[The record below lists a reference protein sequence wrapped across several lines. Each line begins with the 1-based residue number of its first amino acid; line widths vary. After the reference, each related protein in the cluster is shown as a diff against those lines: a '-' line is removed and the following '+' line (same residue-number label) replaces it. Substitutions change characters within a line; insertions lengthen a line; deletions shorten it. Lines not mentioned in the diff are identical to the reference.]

1 MKKLW
6 YLFIKFY
13 INTALHFYF
22 GKIIV
27 KHEGNIPEKGPVL
40 MVSNHKNAFI
50 DPILIATN
58 TKRELYFLARA
69 SAFKIPI
76 VKRIL
81 ASVNMMPIYRMLDGK
96 KTLSKNEAIFNNCF
110 KILYREKCLL
120 IFPEGTHDIRR
131 WVRPLSKGFTRIAL
145 GVLEQYPGLPLRIVP
160 VGLNYTDASKYAEN
174 VSIYFGE
181 PILANDYY
189 DPSDFQQSALALKS
203 VVGEAM
209 KQVTA
214 HIPIENYGEIMEK
227 LQHGDFL
234 RPELI
239 NAHIKDL
246 AHYRPKDKKPK
257 VSLIYRILKPI
268 VILNSLIPYLVY
280 KLIEPNIQEVEFIST
295 TKFAVGAVGF
305 PLFYL
310 LQGLLLTH
318 FFDYNIGV
326 LYFLGSFLLAWSTAK
341 VKYGK

>member
-13 INTALHFYF
+13 IDTALHFYF
-22 GKIIV
+22 GKIMV
-27 KHEGNIPEKGPVL
+27 KGEDNIPKKGAVL

-96 KTLSKNEAIFNNCF
+96 KTLSKNEEIFNSCF
-110 KILYREKCLL
+110 KILHRKKCLL
-120 IFPEGTHDIRR
+120 IFPESTHDIRR

-145 GVLEQYPGLPLRIVP
+145 GVLEKYPDMPLHIVP
-160 VGLNYTDASKYAEN
+160 VGLNYSDASKYAED
-174 VSIYFGE
+174 VSINYGQ
-181 PILANDYY
+181 PILANNYY
-189 DPSDFQQSALALKS
+189 NSADFQQSALALKS
-203 VVGEAM
+203 VVSEAM
-209 KQVTA
+209 KKVTT
-214 HIPIENYGEIMEK
+214 HIPIENYEEISKK
-227 LQHGDFL
+227 LKYENFL
-234 RPELI
+234 DPEDI
-239 NAHIKDL
+239 NAKIKNINSFRS
-246 AHYRPKDKKPK
+246 HQKSRKKT
-257 VSLIYRILKPI
+257 LIYKLLKPI
-268 VILNSLIPYLVY
+268 VLINSLMPYFVY
-280 KLIEPNIQEVEFIST
+280 KLIAPNIQEVEFIST

-310 LQGLLLTH
+310 LQGLLLTY
-318 FFDYNIGV
+318 FFDYPIGV
-326 LYFLGSFLLAWSTAK
+326 LYLLGSFLLAWWV
-341 VKYGK
+341 VKSKYRK